1 MTKKEIIQALLYNR
15 SNVLITAWT
24 TKNDL
29 LYSLNLLKNFEY
41 KENIT
46 LLQRS
51 FSLEQGICYIFIFSE
66 SVDTAYEDLGE
77 IQINNETIPFRVFL
91 MRSLSTNVSI
101 ALYSENELRTEDNT
115 CNVINSL
122 DSFSSLQKVLVLTE
136 RTYHNA
142 VDRIKR
148 WKKNTNVP
156 LCALVHDS
164 TSRAD
169 EKGLDENTKI
179 LSIWKKEGIDALIFK
194 KMDNDVIMKT
204 LSEIQDHMYDLDVE
218 IRSNIKHFRDFFP
231 ILVNKESIRKCLIVA
246 DGDVNKLAQ
255 LVADEIRKG
264 LSEEAMG
271 FIKIVDLS
279 LPRWEDWLTK
289 KIVEVN
295 NPDKLM
301 NVVFDGFVNEIET
314 EAKKIFK

>member
-1 MTKKEIIQALLYNR
+1 MTKKEIIQALLNNR
-15 SNVLITAWT
+15 SNVLITTWT

-29 LYSLNLLKNFEY
+29 IYSLNLLKCFEY
-41 KENIT
+41 NENIT
-46 LLQRS
+46 LLQRN

-66 SVDTAYEDLGE
+66 TVDTACEDLGE
-77 IQINNETIPFRVFL
+77 IQINNETISFRVFL

-101 ALYSENELRTEDNT
+101 ALYSENELRIEDNT

-122 DSFSSLQKVLVLTE
+122 SSFSSLQKVLVLTE
-136 RTYHNA
+136 RTYRNA

-148 WKKNTNVP
+148 WKKSINVP

-169 EKGLDENTKI
+169 EIGLDENSKI
-179 LSIWKKEGIDALIFK
+179 LSLWKNEGIDAQIFQT
-194 KMDNDVIMKT
+194 MDHDVIMKA

-218 IRSNIKHFRDFFP
+218 IRSNIKHLRGFFP

-246 DGDVNKLAQ
+246 DGNVNKLAH
-255 LVADEIRKG
+255 LVVDEIRKG
-264 LSEEAMG
+264 LSEETMG

-289 KIVEVN
+289 KIVEEN
-295 NPDKLM
+295 DPDKLI
-301 NVVFDGFVNEIET
+301 NVVFDDFVNEVET
-314 EAKKIFK
+314 EVKKIFK